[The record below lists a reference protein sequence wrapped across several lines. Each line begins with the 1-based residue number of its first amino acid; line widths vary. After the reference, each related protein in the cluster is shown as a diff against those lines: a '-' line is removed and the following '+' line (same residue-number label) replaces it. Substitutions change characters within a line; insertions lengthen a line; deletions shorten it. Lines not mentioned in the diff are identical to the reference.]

1 MIEWGQK
8 SKPKKISGPKI
19 SPLPHQQKKK
29 KEKKSHAEFPSLKN
43 FRKALNDIRWKIKFW
58 KTSFVVL
65 ICRSMWPGYAV
76 ITRIF
81 RLFWISPKLPNWT
94 KPPKKIPAKISYP
107 KEILELKISNPKKP
121 FDHPCHL
128 ESQVPAGEL
137 SFVQIFMYLL
147 FITP

>member
-1 MIEWGQK
+1 MGARIKTQK
-8 SKPKKISGPKI
+8 NPWTKNFPPPPPTKKKNRKKI
-19 SPLPHQQKKK
+19 
-29 KEKKSHAEFPSLKN
+29 HAEFPSLKN

>member
-1 MIEWGQK
+1 MGAKIKTQK
-8 SKPKKISGPKI
+8 NPWTKNF
-19 SPLPHQQKKK
+19 PLPHQQKKK
-29 KEKKSHAEFPSLKN
+29 TEKKSHAEFPSLKN

-76 ITRIF
+76 ITWIF

-128 ESQVPAGEL
+128 ESQVTAGEL

>member
-8 SKPKKISGPKI
+8 SKPKKIPGPKI

-29 KEKKSHAEFPSLKN
+29 NRKKSHAEFPSLKN
-43 FRKALNDIRWKIKFW
+43 FQKALNDIRWKIKFW

-65 ICRSMWPGYAV
+65 ICRSMWPGYTV
-76 ITRIF
+76 TTQIF

-94 KPPKKIPAKISYP
+94 KPPKRIPAKISYP

-121 FDHPCHL
+121 FDHPGHL
-128 ESQVPAGEL
+128 KSQVPAGEL
-137 SFVQIFMYLL
+137 SFVQILCIFCL
-147 FITP
+147 

>member
-1 MIEWGQK
+1 MGARIKTQK
-8 SKPKKISGPKI
+8 NPWTKNF
-19 SPLPHQQKKK
+19 PLPHQQKNKT
-29 KEKKSHAEFPSLKN
+29 EKKSHAEFPSLKN
-43 FRKALNDIRWKIKFW
+43 FRKALNDIRWKIMFW

-65 ICRSMWPGYAV
+65 ICRNMWPGYAV